1 MNEDVEWIRLKE
13 GEPELLRTFSARTA
27 VGSRAEELVAC
38 AGRVVTDNKVCT
50 RQDTQ
55 KEGDKTIKG

>member
-1 MNEDVEWIRLKE
+1 MKE

-27 VGSRAEELVAC
+27 VGSRAEAAAEELVAC

-55 KEGDKTIKG
+55 KEGG